1 MYFSKN
7 NFPFSALLK
16 FLFSSFMC
24 FVFNIDELIFGL
36 NQKGKKG
43 KKKKKKLRINLLTKV
58 SSVDSSKDLDSNLR
72 TSIVA
77 TKKIQINQPTN

>member
-43 KKKKKKLRINLLTKV
+43 KKKKKKTK
-58 SSVDSSKDLDSNLR
+58 
-72 TSIVA
+72 
-77 TKKIQINQPTN
+77 NQPPNKSFIGGLIKRS